1 MQQMQGDKAKLYIEY
16 CEPQATKHLLHFWL
30 TKNKAS

>member
-1 MQQMQGDKAKLYIEY
+1 MRQMQGDKAKQNIEY
-16 CEPQATKHLLHFWL
+16 CEPQAAKQMLHFWL